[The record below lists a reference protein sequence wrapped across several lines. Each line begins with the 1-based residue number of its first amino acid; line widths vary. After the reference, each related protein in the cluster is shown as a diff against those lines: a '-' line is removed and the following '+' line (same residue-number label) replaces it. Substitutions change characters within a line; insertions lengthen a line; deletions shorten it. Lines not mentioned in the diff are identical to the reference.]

1 MGDEITDPK
10 WRQLCELA
18 LLEMDPAELLQKIA
32 AARSAIL
39 DRIEERVGQ
48 TNKEQTALRD
58 ALGTLSRLQKLAM
71 SKMQTGT
78 SKVPVRRI
86 TT

>member
-1 MGDEITDPK
+1 MAEEITDPR

-18 LLEMDPAELLQKIA
+18 LLEMDPEKLLEKVA

-39 DRIEERVGQ
+39 DRIEDSFGP
-48 TNKEQTALRD
+48 TNKEQTALHD
-58 ALGTLSRLQKLAM
+58 ALGTLSRLQQVAM
-71 SKMQTGT
+71 SKIQTGT
-78 SKVPVRRI
+78 SKAPVRRI

>member
-1 MGDEITDPK
+1 MAEEIADPR

-18 LLEMDPAELLQKIA
+18 LLEMDPEKLLEKVA

-39 DRIEERVGQ
+39 DRIEDSFAP
-48 TNKEQTALRD
+48 TNKEQTALHD
-58 ALGTLSRLQKLAM
+58 ALGTLSRLQQVAM
-71 SKMQTGT
+71 SKIQTGT
-78 SKVPVRRI
+78 SKAPVRRI